1 MIVQNGIYSSEEIE
15 FQDIPD
21 GNLTDV
27 DQMTLDVEGL
37 IAGRVYVFQITA
49 SNDIGSAAVRCPP
62 VIHTVGKPSTKNLK
76 HEAGNKGIESCQGFF
91 NLSQSIADPSC
102 RAVNLF

>member
-1 MIVQNGIYSSEEIE
+1 MQYGVYSAEEID

-37 IAGRVYVFQITA
+37 LAGQAYVFQITA
-49 SNDIGSAAVRCPP
+49 TNDIGSVTVQCPP
-62 VIHTVGKPSTKNLK
+62 VVHLVGKPSHL
-76 HEAGNKGIESCQGFF
+76 AMVILG
-91 NLSQSIADPSC
+91 
-102 RAVNLF
+102 